1 MNSTVID
8 LNFFQEKA
16 PILKTRLGSWFLKKL
31 FYWAEID
38 KVNKIH
44 GNHCDLRGSAFTS
57 AMLADPLMDVKYNV
71 HNKEIL
77 DTLPQGAFITVSNH
91 PIGSLDGIILIDIFA
106 KIRPDFKVM
115 VNEILARISA
125 MSDNFIS
132 VIPRIGGNQDP
143 NQRNVNG
150 IRLSLEQ
157 LLNGHP
163 MGFFPAGAISFY
175 NKKLKQVRDLT
186 WEHGIIRLIRKA
198 AVPVYPVYFD
208 CLNSEIFYQWGR
220 ISWKLRHLCMA
231 KEAFNKK
238 GQTLD
243 VHIGQPI
250 TPEIIQS
257 YGNDSDLANFLYNA
271 TYSST
276 QMTQMTPIFAN
287 NERR

>member
-1 MNSTVID
+1 MNPKVLD
-8 LNFFQEKA
+8 FKFFQEKA
-16 PILKTRLGSWFLKKL
+16 PVFKTRLGSWFLKKL

-57 AMLADPLMDVKYNV
+57 AMLADPLMNVKYNV
-71 HNKEIL
+71 HNKEVL
-77 DTLPQGAFITVSNH
+77 NTLPQGSFITVSNH

-106 KIRPDFKVM
+106 KLRPDFKVM
-115 VNEILARISA
+115 VNEILAHISA

-132 VIPRIGGNQDP
+132 VIPRTGENQDP

-157 LLNGHP
+157 LHNGHP

-175 NKKLKQVRDLT
+175 NKKLEQVRDLT
-186 WEHGIIRLIRKA
+186 WGHSVIRLIRKA

-208 CLNSEIFYQWGR
+208 CLNSKLFYLWGT
-220 ISWKLRHLCMA
+220 ISWKLRLLCMA
-231 KEAFNKK
+231 KEAFNKQ

-250 TPEIIQS
+250 APEVIRD
-257 YGNDSDLANFLYNA
+257 YRNDNELADFLCRT
-271 TYSST
+271 TYDSK
-276 QMTQMTPIFAN
+276 Q
-287 NERR
+287 